1 MRWLESIR
9 FLERLGAPASE
20 AEQKRTEFA
29 LAAARTILTLLS
41 MLAIY
46 IDPTE
51 PAEYSHIALWMTFG
65 WSIYSI
71 GVMIWTRYAR
81 LPRLAPVALH
91 VLDVIWPAAISLFTQ
106 GPNSPFFAYTVFAL
120 AAAAFRWG
128 LPESV
133 ATAVAGIGLLDV
145 QALMLAGGYPTWE
158 NSLLGEFDVNG
169 LIIRCSYLL
178 VLGLLIGYFG
188 ESEKERRAEASVLN
202 RILRLTRPEKGLGV
216 ALHLSIHE
224 YLRIYRARRAYV
236 VVYDVGGDRLFL
248 WQADA
253 SLPPESQLFATEVPA
268 SRVSAYLRRES
279 SRTFFASRTEAG
291 VQFLALQGA
300 SVKELSETE
309 FPDLPFHNGAAESVL
324 STAAELGH
332 EWFARLYLVDASIG
346 VSREQELEFA
356 ERVLRQ
362 VAPALYSVFLVRRL
376 RKRVGAIERARVARE
391 LHDGAIQSLISAE
404 MQVDVLRRRA
414 ERQNGEMSAE
424 LENIQYLLRR
434 EVLNLRELMQQ
445 MKPLDLGPEQV
456 LDHMADL
463 VDRFRRDT
471 GISAQFTTELQDVPL
486 SPHACRELVRIVQ
499 EGLVNVRKH
508 SGAQHVLVRFGREDG
523 TWKLTIADDG
533 TGFGFDGRMSHQ
545 ELVNSTR
552 GPAIIKERVRNL
564 GGELNLESHPG
575 EGARLEITIPQKG
588 HMIHGQPQDSYPDRR

>member
-1 MRWLESIR
+1 MKWLESVR
-9 FLERLGAPASE
+9 FLERLGAPTSQ
-20 AEQKRTEFA
+20 AERERMEFV
-29 LAAARTILTLLS
+29 LAAARTILTVLS
-41 MLAIY
+41 LLAIY

-51 PAEYSHIALWMTFG
+51 PTEYMWVANGMMIG
-65 WSIYSI
+65 WTIYSVGI
-71 GVMIWTRYAR
+71 LVWVRYGR
-81 LPRLAPVALH
+81 LPRHGPTVLH
-91 VLDVIWPAAISLFTQ
+91 VLDILWPAVISVFTQ

-128 LPESV
+128 LPETL
-133 ATAVAGIGLLDV
+133 ATAAAGIGLLDL
-145 QALMLAGGYPTWE
+145 QAVFLTGGYPWE
-158 NSLLGEFDVNG
+158 VRILGAFDVNG

-188 ESEKERRAEASVLN
+188 ESEKERRAESIVLN
-202 RILRLTRPEKGLGV
+202 RILRQVKPEQGLGV
-216 ALHLSIHE
+216 CLHLALNE
-224 YLRIYRARRAYV
+224 LLRIYRARRAYV
-236 VVYDVGGDRLFL
+236 VMHDMNRDRLFL

-253 SLPPESQLFATEVPA
+253 GLAPDAQLLATEVPVGNA
-268 SRVSAYLRRES
+268 QPYLLRNTIS
-279 SRTFFASRTEAG
+279 TFFATRTEAG
-291 VQFLALQGA
+291 IQFLALLG
-300 SVKELSETE
+300 SNIKEFDSGE
-309 FPDLPFHNGAAESVL
+309 FPSLPFHKGTAESVL
-324 STAAELGH
+324 STAVELGH
-332 EWFARLYLVDASIG
+332 EWFARFYLIDAKVG
-346 VSREQELEFA
+346 FNREQELEFA

-376 RKRVGAIERARVARE
+376 RKRAGAIERARVARE

-414 ERQNGEMSAE
+414 EREHREMSAE
-424 LENIQYLLRR
+424 LEHIQFLLRR

-445 MKPLDLGPEQV
+445 MKPLDLGPDQL

-508 SGAQHVLVRFGREDG
+508 SAAQHVLVRFARENG
-523 TWKLTIADDG
+523 SWKLTIADDG
-533 TGFGFDGRMSHQ
+533 TGFGFDGRLTNQ
-545 ELVNSTR
+545 DLVNSAR

-564 GGELNLESHPG
+564 GGELYLESHPG

-588 HMIHGQPQDSYPDRR
+588 HIIHG

>member
-1 MRWLESIR
+1 MRWLESVR
-9 FLERLGAPASE
+9 FLERLGAPASQ
-20 AEQKRTEFA
+20 AERERNEFV
-29 LAAARTILTLLS
+29 LAAARTILTILS
-41 MLAIY
+41 MIAIY
-46 IDPTE
+46 VDPTD
-51 PAEYSHIALWMTFG
+51 PLEYSRIALWMMLVWT
-65 WSIYSI
+65 IYS
-71 GVMIWTRYAR
+71 VAVLIWLRYSK
-81 LPRLAPVALH
+81 LPGLAPAVLH
-91 VLDVIWPAAISLFTQ
+91 FLDIVWPAVISLFTQ

-128 LPESV
+128 LPETL

-145 QALMLAGGYPTWE
+145 QAVMLTGGYPAWE
-158 NSLLGEFDVNG
+158 VQLLGEFDPNG

-188 ESEKERRAEASVLN
+188 ESEKERRAESIVLN
-202 RILRLTRPEKGLGV
+202 RILRLVKPEQGLGTG
-216 ALHLSIHE
+216 LHIAVNEFISI
-224 YLRIYRARRAYV
+224 YQAKRAYV
-236 VVYDVGGDRLFL
+236 VMHDLNRDRLFL

-253 SLPPESQLFATEVPA
+253 GMPAEQQLLATEVSPA
-268 SRVSAYLRRES
+268 LSSGFVLRDS
-279 SRTFFASRTEAG
+279 VDTFFASQTEAG
-291 VQFLALQGA
+291 IQFLALQGGNL
-300 SVKELSETE
+300 KELDSTE
-309 FPDLPFHNGAAESVL
+309 FPALPFHKGATQSVL
-324 STAAELGH
+324 STAVDIGR
-332 EWFARLYLVDASIG
+332 EWFGRVYLIDAHVG
-346 VSREQELEFA
+346 YNREQELEFA
-356 ERVLRQ
+356 ERILRQ
-362 VAPALYSVFLVRRL
+362 VAPALYSVFLVRKL
-376 RKRVGAIERARVARE
+376 RKRAGAIERARLARE

-414 ERQNGEMSAE
+414 ERENSRMSAE

-434 EVLNLRELMQQ
+434 EVLNLRELMQA
-445 MKPLDLGPEQV
+445 MKPLDLGPDQV
-456 LDHMADL
+456 LDYMADL

-508 SGAQHVLVRFGREDG
+508 SAAQHVLVRFARENG

-533 TGFGFDGRMSHQ
+533 TGFGFDGRMTHQ

-552 GPAIIKERVRNL
+552 GPAIIKERVRNI

-588 HMIHGQPQDSYPDRR
+588 HMMHG